1 MHPLCTITNEHTA
14 VTYKAFSANQHL
26 HNNVK
31 HNYSV
36 FKLNGVLYILYDA
49 LYGYISISSAVSKH
63 RDTNF
68 HSLLLLLLRFK
79 TFLIYII

>member
-26 HNNVK
+26 HNDVK

-36 FKLNGVLYILYDA
+36 FKMAYFTFCMTLCMVILIYR
-49 LYGYISISSAVSKH
+49 LLLVNTVTLSFV
-63 RDTNF
+63 
-68 HSLLLLLLRFK
+68 SLLLLLPRFK